1 MKNLLY
7 CRRSTVALLS
17 IGILSAMAFFKDM
30 DTSVAIASV
39 AMGLAAANAGE
50 AVGKGRYRRDENV

>member
-7 CRRSTVALLS
+7 CRRSAVALIAL
-17 IGILSAMAFFKDM
+17 GVLSAMAFLKDM
-30 DTSVAIASV
+30 DTSVAIASI

-50 AVGKGRYRRDENV
+50 AVGKGRYRREDDV